1 MLSALSVN
9 GKDIE
14 AFAEGRYHYTV
25 VGDYTDGCVTAT
37 AKGADDAV
45 TTNYNAATR
54 ICSINVVGGS
64 EQNTYFVKFAKATT
78 DYKGK
83 MSIAMAGQLL
93 SAATSTVGITTPV
106 DGKAD
111 FQLLGFPLVGRP

>member
-14 AFAEGRYHYTV
+14 AFAEDSYHYTV

-45 TTNYNAATR
+45 TTNYDAANR
-54 ICSINVVGGS
+54 IYSINVTGGS
-64 EQNTYFVKFAKATT
+64 KVNNYYVKFAKATT

-83 MSIAMAGQLL
+83 MSIAMAGELL

-106 DGKAD
+106 DRKAD